1 MTGTILFI
9 AIMWFLI
16 KFGDTDSRW
25 WLAYFI
31 LLCLIAKSG
40 CELNIFQLALTICVW
55 KFVKDV
61 FVIGGRH

>member
-25 WLAYFI
+25 WLTYF
-31 LLCLIAKSG
+31 LLLYLIAKTG
-40 CELNIFQLALTICVW
+40 CELNIFQLGLTIVVW
-55 KFVKDV
+55 KFIKDI
-61 FVIGGRH
+61 FLIGGRQ